1 MEALKK
7 SRMNSQDTITQYYQ
21 QHHGELLNYVISRLQ
36 GATEAEDIVQ
46 DVFLR
51 LLSSQQLITTVTL
64 PSLVYTM
71 ARHLICDYY
80 RRRKPR
86 KDYEYE
92 LQYTAPTVVSCTES
106 LVAIHEVEREVE
118 QCLSRLPSICS
129 EIYHLHLYDNMQ
141 VSDISQALGQPY
153 KTVENRLG
161 MARKEVR
168 KRLRNVS

>member
-1 MEALKK
+1 M
-7 SRMNSQDTITQYYQ
+7 
-21 QHHGELLNYVISRLQ
+21 
-36 GATEAEDIVQ
+36 
-46 DVFLR
+46 
-51 LLSSQQLITTVTL
+51 TL
-64 PSLVYTM
+64 PSLVYTI

-106 LVAIHEVEREVE
+106 LVASHEVEREVE

-153 KTVENRLG
+153 KTVEYRLG

>member
-1 MEALKK
+1 
-7 SRMNSQDTITQYYQ
+7 MNSQDTITQYYQ

-51 LLSSQQLITTVTL
+51 LISSQQLITTVTL

-92 LQYTAPTVVSCTES
+92 LQMADVNRQLASDIETVVLFSRPELANIS
-106 LVAIHEVEREVE
+106 SSILRELVHFGR
-118 QCLSRLPSICS
+118 
-129 EIYHLHLYDNMQ
+129 
-141 VSDISQALGQPY
+141 DISEWLPEGLNY
-153 KTVENRLG
+153 NSV
-161 MARKEVR
+161 M
-168 KRLRNVS
+168 

>member
-1 MEALKK
+1 
-7 SRMNSQDTITQYYQ
+7 MNSQDTITQYYQ

-51 LLSSQQLITTVTL
+51 LISSQQLITTVTL

-92 LQYTAPTVVSCTES
+92 LQYTAPTVVSSTES
-106 LVAIHEVEREVE
+106 LVAIHEVERAIE
-118 QCLSRLPSICS
+118 QCLSRLPGICS

-141 VSDISQALGQPY
+141 VSDISRTLGQPY
-153 KTVENRLG
+153 KTVEYRLG
-161 MARKEVR
+161 LARKEVR

>member
-1 MEALKK
+1 
-7 SRMNSQDTITQYYQ
+7 MNSQDTITQYYQ

-51 LLSSQQLITTVTL
+51 LISSQQLITTVTL

-141 VSDISQALGQPY
+141 VSDISRTLGQPY
-153 KTVENRLG
+153 KTVEYRLG

>member
-1 MEALKK
+1 
-7 SRMNSQDTITQYYQ
+7 MNSQDIITQYYQ
-21 QHHGELLNYVISRLQ
+21 QHRGELLSYVSSRLH

-51 LLSSQQLITTVTL
+51 LLSNPHSTL
-64 PSLVYTM
+64 LTPHSTLLSPLVYTM

-86 KDYEYE
+86 KDYEDE
-92 LQYTAPTVVSCTES
+92 LQYTAPTVVSGTDS
-106 LVAIHEVEREVE
+106 LVAIHEVERAIE
-118 QCLSRLPSICS
+118 QGLSRLPSICS

-141 VSDISQALGQPY
+141 VSDISRTLGQPY
-153 KTVENRLG
+153 KTVEYRLG
-161 MARKEVR
+161 LARKEVR